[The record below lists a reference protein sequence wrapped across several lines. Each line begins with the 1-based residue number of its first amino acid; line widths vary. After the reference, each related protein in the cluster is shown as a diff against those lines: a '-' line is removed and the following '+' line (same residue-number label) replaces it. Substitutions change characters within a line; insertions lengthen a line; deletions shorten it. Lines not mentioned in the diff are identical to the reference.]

1 MRTLNMEDRFSHM
14 PGYKSG
20 NTVGFDRKELRDLRR
35 RNRKGQMTQGM
46 RDRLDYLQKVNRGKL
61 AKGAAIAGLTA
72 AAVVAAP
79 AIAGAIGSGA
89 SGGGASGLA
98 AALKGAPMKMARGIK
113 KAKSATE
120 LLSALSQGTVDP
132 KEDIVVKNGGRLPYK
147 VIKKRK

>member
-1 MRTLNMEDRFSHM
+1 MRTLNIEDRFSGM
-14 PGYKSG
+14 AGAKG
-20 NTVGFDRKELRDLRR
+20 GFDRKELRDLRR

-98 AALKGAPMKMARGIK
+98 AALKSGKMAKGIK
-113 KAKSATE
+113 KAKSVGE
-120 LLSALSQGTVDP
+120 LLSALDQGTADP